1 MIYRLTISLISP
13 VHIGT
18 GRVLLRD
25 YDFKTVGSRTWVLN
39 QDAILADAYDR
50 ASAQADWNRLAL
62 PPGQLVRDAELREG
76 SPFVRYAL
84 EGTTTVDQVREQIK
98 NVYDQCYLP
107 GSSLKGALRTALMS
121 HALRSNYWKPDL
133 NALGDRREWAGQP
146 WERAVFGPSPN
157 QDLMRAL
164 VVADSEPLPVSP
176 SPLMLLNAQVFTAD
190 GRPGSPIVVEALR
203 PDIVFHTTLRVDD
216 YLFSPAARALGFAD
230 RRQWL
235 TDLARIAHQISQA
248 RIAQEQEWYRGH
260 PAFQTVLSF
269 YNQLARARLG
279 ERAFILQIGWGAGWT
294 AKSVGLWL
302 PKAAQD
308 ALRRRYKLGR
318 PPRAG
323 RDWQPNLARPFPR
336 SRRLRARRSQNQVLP
351 DWPLGWVLVEME
363 ETE

>member
-1 MIYRLTISLISP
+1 MIYRLTVSLISP

-25 YDFKTVGSRTWVLN
+25 YDFKTVGSTTWVLN

-50 ASAQADWNRLAL
+50 SGGRADWNRLAL
-62 PPGQLVRDAELREG
+62 PPGQLVRDAELHEG

-84 EGTTTVDQVREQIK
+84 AGTTTVDQVREQIK
-98 NVYDQCYLP
+98 NVYGQCYLP
-107 GSSLKGALRTALMS
+107 GSSLKGALRTVLMS
-121 HALRSNYWKPDL
+121 HALHAKYWQPDL
-133 NALGDRREWAGQP
+133 NALGERREWAGQP
-146 WERAVFGPSPN
+146 WERVVFGPDPN
-157 QDLMRAL
+157 RDLLRAL
-164 VVADSEPLPVSP
+164 VVADSDPLPLSP

-203 PDIVFHTTLRVDD
+203 PDTVFHTTLRVDD

-235 TDLARIAHQISQA
+235 TDLARIANQISQA
-248 RIAQEQEWYRGH
+248 RIAREQEWYRGH
-260 PAFQTVLSF
+260 PDFQSVLSF
-269 YNQLARARLG
+269 YNQLAKARLG

-294 AKSVGLWL
+294 AKSVGFWL
-302 PKAAQD
+302 PRAAQD

-323 RDWQPNLARPFPR
+323 RDWQPNPAHPFPR
-336 SRRLRARRSQNQVLP
+336 SRRLRARRAQNQVLP
-351 DWPLGWVLVEME
+351 DRPLGWVLVEME
-363 ETE
+363 EVK

>member
-1 MIYRLTISLISP
+1 MIYRLTVSLISP

-50 ASAQADWNRLAL
+50 ASGQADWNRLAL
-62 PPGQLVRDAELREG
+62 PPGQLVRDAELHEG

-84 EGTTTVDQVREQIK
+84 AGTTTVDQVREQIK
-98 NVYDQCYLP
+98 NVYGQCYLP
-107 GSSLKGALRTALMS
+107 GSSLKGALRTVLMS
-121 HALRSNYWKPDL
+121 HALRSNFWQPDL

-146 WERAVFGPSPN
+146 WERAVFGPDPN
-157 QDLMRAL
+157 RDLLRAL
-164 VVADSEPLPVSP
+164 VVADSDPLPLSP

-203 PDIVFHTTLRVDD
+203 PDTVFHTTLRVDD

-235 TDLARIAHQISQA
+235 TDLARIANQINQA
-248 RIAQEQEWYRGH
+248 RIAREQEWYRSH

-269 YNQLARARLG
+269 YSQLAKARLS

-294 AKSVGLWL
+294 AKSVGFWL

-363 ETE
+363 EAG